1 VVSGLVGYLMS
12 LPSVRAEYGLDN
24 MDYQAEWSKNM
35 KALVMEL
42 AWEKPSDGLPLAYNG
57 AASLLSSCDEPD
69 TKKRDNIQGDPFSE
83 TVCTQ
88 APLLRLDECQLTIV
102 LAPRCLY
109 IAEVKVVRFFLN
121 QQCHI
126 KITIVN
132 FLEPFPIQY
141 CYIGVTILSFLSLYL
156 IEYCDIKI
164 IIFNFDTESSW
175 SKRGMF
181 YEIILNLV
189 FLAKH

>member
-24 MDYQAEWSKNM
+24 MDNQADWSENM
-35 KALVMEL
+35 KALVMKL
-42 AWEKPSDGLPLAYNG
+42 AREEASDGLPLAYNG
-57 AASLLSSCDEPD
+57 AASLSSSCDEPA

-83 TVCTQ
+83 TVCIQ
-88 APLLRLDECQLTIV
+88 APLLRLEECQLTIV

-109 IAEVKVVRFFLN
+109 IAGINVVRFFLN
-121 QQCHI
+121 QHCHI
-126 KITIVN
+126 KIIIVN

-141 CYIGVTILSFLSLYL
+141 CYIEVTILPLFL

-164 IIFNFDTESSW
+164 TIFNFGTESSW
-175 SKRGMF
+175 NKRGMF
-181 YEIILNLV
+181 YKL
-189 FLAKH
+189 F